1 MQKTRRDIKVNA
13 TSGYKYKEVPT
24 ITLKGDYLKEFGFPI
39 NTRVSVELSEGKIL
53 ITAVQ

>member
-1 MQKTRRDIKVNA
+1 MKRDIKVNA

-24 ITLKGDYLKEFGFPI
+24 ITLKGDYLKAFGFTI